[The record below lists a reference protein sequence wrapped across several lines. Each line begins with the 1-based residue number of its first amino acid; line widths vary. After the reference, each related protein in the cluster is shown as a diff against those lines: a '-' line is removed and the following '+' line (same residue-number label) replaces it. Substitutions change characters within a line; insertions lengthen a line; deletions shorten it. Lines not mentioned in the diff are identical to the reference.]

1 MSHKSLYY
9 FFLAVILIGLTD
21 SMYLSLTVLL
31 DISPVC
37 GPLHGCETV
46 AASSYSK
53 LLGVPLAYL
62 GTLYYAAGAVLAP
75 FLLVSHFAR
84 ILGVLYGGVGTL
96 MSLWFVYIQAVL
108 IQAFCIYCLMSAVA
122 TFFVLW
128 LTYTL
133 WKKES
138 LVSPPAF

>member
-1 MSHKSLYY
+1 MSQKSLYY
-9 FFLAVILIGLTD
+9 FFLAVILIGLAD

-46 AASSYSK
+46 AASPYSK
-53 LLGVPLAYL
+53 LFGVPLAYL

-96 MSLWFVYIQAVL
+96 LSLWFVYIQAVL
-108 IQAFCIYCLMSAVA
+108 IEAFCVYCLISAVA
-122 TFFVLW
+122 TFAIVGLAVVI
-128 LTYTL
+128 
-133 WKKES
+133 WKRGT